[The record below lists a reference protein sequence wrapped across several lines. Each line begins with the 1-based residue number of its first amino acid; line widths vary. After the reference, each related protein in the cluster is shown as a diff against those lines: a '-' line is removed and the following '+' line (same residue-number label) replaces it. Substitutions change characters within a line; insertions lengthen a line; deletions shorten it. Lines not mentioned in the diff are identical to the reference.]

1 VAFAELID
9 ELLGSVFPG
18 NADPAVHKLANTY
31 RIVVAAPQP
40 RLTGTE
46 AKQSSV

>member
-18 NADPAVHKLANTY
+18 TPTLPCTSWPTRNALSS
-31 RIVVAAPQP
+31 P
-40 RLTGTE
+40 RPSRG
-46 AKQSSV
+46 